1 MLFSLISR
9 VNNEIGRHW
18 VHLSLRD
25 KERLSMTFALSQF
38 MLHRAPCMRR
48 AQMTR
53 PRSIL
58 ASMKLIKFPL
68 NPLATYFASV
78 LTERE
83 AMLALKRKEETK
95 FIVISMVVV
104 QASKSRSAVALSS
117 TNSMPNVRVLCVR
130 VAVWGRAV
138 GVESGG
144 RVS

>member
-1 MLFSLISR
+1 
-9 VNNEIGRHW
+9 
-18 VHLSLRD
+18 
-25 KERLSMTFALSQF
+25 
-38 MLHRAPCMRR
+38 MRR